1 MTTITREFTKE
12 QLIAKAQEQI
22 EFIRRAQVTGAG
34 REHVDM
40 CAALF
45 EIALSSLTA
54 EPIGAFHISDQ
65 QVGGTSDYIKD
76 GEWPIDNGIIEVYAA
91 PPAPGE
97 LAKAFISAIEKE
109 QDRLFG
115 EDYLMDSKGC
125 VDVIREEAQR
135 LNACR
140 AAMLQE
146 RRKADLELKKYN
158 IGNLTMRHVFDP
170 AGITDVSDLQAVFE
184 QVETAL
190 SSLERGQV
198 VWVGFDLAKD
208 EVSALQGNQAPV
220 KQLSSDCPKCGG
232 YGTYHCPQMLG
243 TVECECTLPAIPQ
256 QEAE

>member
-45 EIALSSLTA
+45 EIALASLDAKARKVFTCSGCGA
-54 EPIGAFHISDQ
+54 EGLDEPLESRCHCGEDGAHWVES
-65 QVGGTSDYIKD
+65 V
-76 GEWPIDNGIIEVYAA
+76 VYTA
-91 PPAPGE
+91 PPA
-97 LAKAFISAIEKE
+97 
-109 QDRLFG
+109 
-115 EDYLMDSKGC
+115 
-125 VDVIREEAQR
+125 
-135 LNACR
+135 
-140 AAMLQE
+140 LQE
-146 RRKADLELKKYN
+146 HRKADMSPKKYN
-158 IGNLTMRHVFDP
+158 IGNLTMRHVFEP

-190 SSLERGQV
+190 SSLERGLV

-208 EVSALQGNQAPV
+208 EVSALQGNQASV

-243 TVECECTLPAIPQ
+243 TVECECTLPEIPQ